1 MNAIPGDY
9 TKNTL
14 GHGSAEQKTK
24 MRDSGMIKVWT
35 MLISGGVVAIT
46 IWTVRTVSQ
55 HESQIAEHTTEIR
68 NLRESVKDMR
78 DDIKVGFQDIKKDI
92 KEMSK

>member
-14 GHGSAEQKTK
+14 GHGSAEQKPK

-35 MLISGGVVAIT
+35 MLVSASVIAIT
-46 IWTVRTVSQ
+46 VWTVHTVSQ

-78 DDIKVGFQDIKKDI
+78 DDIRVGFQDIKKDL
-92 KEMSK
+92 KEINK